1 MKQAAGTLSIRIN
14 RLFTKSIQRDALS
27 CLAKLRATTA
37 LPLQLFYS
45 NTASILQRHC
55 NRFAA
60 DLQRACSESATCM
73 QKNKP
78 KRRPEFGIRSRAIT
92 SHGDLRLK
100 AKVHWLS
107 VVYSCLFR
115 MRGRQ
120 ASRLQTRGADYT
132 AEHDALFCE
141 GREAGVTCASKK
153 GCGRQERFISLR
165 RR

>member
-1 MKQAAGTLSIRIN
+1 MRFHAWQNSGQPLHCHCNYFTATLQAFCSV
-14 RLFTKSIQRDALS
+14 
-27 CLAKLRATTA
+27 
-37 LPLQLFYS
+37 
-45 NTASILQRHC
+45 TASVLQRHC

-120 ASRLQTRGADYT
+120 ASHLQTRGADYT